1 MHQLMHS
8 FLGTTAPT
16 EILDAVRRGDI
27 PAFCLFK
34 YSNVESPAQL
44 RELCLSLHK
53 AAEEGGFPPPIIG
66 IDQEGGQLIAI
77 SGGATELPGNMAL
90 GATRDPQLAQ
100 QAGRVLG
107 RELLAMGINMNF
119 APSLDVNINPENP
132 VIGVRSFGDDPNL
145 VAEMGAAQIRGM
157 QAEGLMATA
166 KHFPGH
172 GDVAIDTHDT
182 APVIMHTMERVDA
195 VELLPFRV
203 ALKAGVAAVM
213 TAHIQFNALDMT
225 QPATL
230 SNAILGGLLRGE
242 MGYEGLIITD
252 AMDMHAVAQFGALK
266 SVTAALQAGADLVL
280 LGHLPDQM
288 TLNQQTRAV
297 VRPEAVAR
305 IQAAREASPRTLPSL
320 DVVGCEEHQ
329 RIAQTIAERS
339 ITLVRGNKNLP
350 LRLDGQIAVV
360 NAAPTDLTPADTSS
374 QVQIKLADAI
384 RKRHNN
390 VLSLEMPREASISVI
405 NSLLEQC
412 SGASQIIVGTID
424 AYRDSAQQNF
434 VRALQ
439 QRGHQPIV
447 VAMRTPYDLMS
458 FPEVTT
464 YLCTYSIRSV
474 SMEAVARV
482 LFGEITATGQLPCKI
497 PGI

>member
-8 FLGTTAPT
+8 FHGMTAPA

-44 RELCLSLHK
+44 RELCLSLRK
-53 AAEEGGFPPPIIG
+53 AAEEGGLPPPIIG
-66 IDQEGGQLIAI
+66 VDQEGGQLIAI
-77 SGGATELPGNMAL
+77 SAGATELPGNMAL
-90 GATRDPQLAQ
+90 GATRDTQLAEQ
-100 QAGRVLG
+100 SGRVLA

-172 GDVAIDTHDT
+172 GDVAIDPHDT
-182 APVIMHTMERVDA
+182 APVITHTMERVDA

-203 ALKAGVAAVM
+203 ALTAGVAAVM
-213 TAHIQFNALDMT
+213 TAHIQFNALDTT

-230 SNAILGGLLRGE
+230 STAILGGLLRGE

-252 AMDMHAVAQFGALK
+252 AMDMQAVAQFGALT
-266 SVTAALQAGADLVL
+266 SVTAALQAGADLIM
-280 LGHLPDQM
+280 LGHLTDQLI
-288 TLNQQTRAV
+288 LNQQTRDAV
-297 VRPEAVAR
+297 QAEALAR
-305 IQAAREASPRTLPSL
+305 IQAVREASTRTLPSL

-329 RIAQTIAERS
+329 RIAQTIADRS
-339 ITLVRGNKNLP
+339 ITLVKGQENLP
-350 LRLDGQIAVV
+350 LRAGGQIVVV
-360 NAAPTDLTPADTSS
+360 NPEPADLTPADTSS
-374 QVQIKLADAI
+374 AVQINLADAI
-384 RKRHNN
+384 RKRHTD
-390 VLSLEMPREASISVI
+390 VLALEMPRAASPNVI
-405 NSLLEQC
+405 NDLVEQC
-412 SGASQIIVGTID
+412 AKASKIIVGTID

-434 VRALQ
+434 IKALQ
-439 QRGHQPIV
+439 ARGHQPIV

-482 LFGEITATGQLPCKI
+482 LFGEIKATGQLPCKI